1 MNSIDKKLINFR
13 CDLDVLDMFDEV
25 ADFKRMN
32 RSQVLID
39 LIHYVLI
46 HRKMFYS
53 KLNIIFLPEQLLRKD
68 LDHV

>member
-32 RSQVLID
+32 G
-39 LIHYVLI
+39 
-46 HRKMFYS
+46 HRY
-53 KLNIIFLPEQLLRKD
+53 
-68 LDHV
+68 